1 MTHPDYRAL
10 ALEMADELDHNRRCL
25 MDDRTLTHPLADRA
39 RAALAAEPKRGIQ
52 LTPPPDLLRNAV
64 SEWSALPLAEREASS
79 LADHV
84 ATAAYRAGA
93 RAALAAEPGEG
104 ASLSSLV
111 RYGVTW
117 DGRKTTPLLTPM
129 PDGYWTPWHI
139 AVECTHPAPV
149 PVAERPWDRNGWC
162 TDNGHCWLW
171 DAFASRWIHR
181 HHTASRLIEVDFT
194 LPHWALP
201 LPEAQP

>member
-149 PVAERPWDRNGWC
+149 LVAERLPGEGDCDAEGRCWFITYDNAWLMEDRTYAINAGRS
-162 TDNGHCWLW
+162 HWL
-171 DAFASRWIHR
+171 
-181 HHTASRLIEVDFT
+181 
-194 LPHWALP
+194 PCWALP
-201 LPEAQP
+201 LPEVQP